1 MAKKKEQ
8 VIEAEVVLE
17 ELEEINEE
25 STPEEVTEQEKEVV
39 VSDKTTDAVVEDESE
54 LGQFLETQLK
64 IINRLNNPAKQ
75 RRLADRVLRNR
86 KR

>member
-1 MAKKKEQ
+1 MAKKKDQ
-8 VIEAEVVLE
+8 TIEAEVVLE
-17 ELEEINEE
+17 EIEELKEE
-25 STPEEVTEQEKEVV
+25 SAIEEDVTETKDDV
-39 VSDKTTDAVVEDESE
+39 VSEKTTDAVVEESE
-54 LGQFLETQLK
+54 LGQFIETQLK

>member
-1 MAKKKEQ
+1 MAKKKDQ
-8 VIEAEVVLE
+8 TIEAEVVLE
-17 ELEEINEE
+17 EIEELKEE
-25 STPEEVTEQEKEVV
+25 SAIEDVTETKDDV
-39 VSDKTTDAVVEDESE
+39 VSEKTTDAVVEESE
-54 LGQFLETQLK
+54 LGQFIETQLK